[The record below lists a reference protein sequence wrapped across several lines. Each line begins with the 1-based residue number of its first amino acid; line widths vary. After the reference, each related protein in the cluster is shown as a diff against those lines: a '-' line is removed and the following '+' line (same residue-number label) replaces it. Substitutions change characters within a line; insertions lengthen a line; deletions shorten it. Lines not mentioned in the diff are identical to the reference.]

1 MRSTGAGWLAAAL
14 LAVGAGAPAA
24 GAERITV
31 VFVDP
36 ERFAAAR
43 LEALARAVRAAGE
56 VVVPAGLALEV
67 RVVDLDLAGEFEPVR
82 APAFERVRVMR
93 GSTPPR
99 IDLEFQL
106 TDARGGVVT
115 AGHRSLRDP
124 CYLNWSGRLRGG
136 GFPYEEALLVR
147 WLRQEFGR

>member
-36 ERFAAAR
+36 ERFADAGAAAGRPRPGAAR

-67 RVVDLDLAGEFEPVR
+67 RVVDLDLAGEFEPVH

-136 GFPYEEALLVR
+136 GFPYE
-147 WLRQEFGR
+147 